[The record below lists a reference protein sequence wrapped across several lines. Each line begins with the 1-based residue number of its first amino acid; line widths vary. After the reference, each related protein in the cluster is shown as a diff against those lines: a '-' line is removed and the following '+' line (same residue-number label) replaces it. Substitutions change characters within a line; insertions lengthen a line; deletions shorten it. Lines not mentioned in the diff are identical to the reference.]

1 MNENQ
6 TRRMWV
12 VAAGFIFA
20 TLIII
25 GRLVVFQVV
34 ESAAWEERGRLATT
48 LEIIARPERGII
60 YDSNGTVLAA
70 NGADYQIGASP
81 ALIINPEEVAT
92 QLAPIL
98 NLSRYDILAL
108 LESNYPFVTLSG
120 RVSAEVAEAI
130 RALDYDGLQID
141 PMPRRIYPQGE
152 LLCHVLGYTDFD
164 GIGGAGLEG
173 YYQAELAGEAARAQI
188 NISPLTQQENVIA
201 REGSDLVLTI
211 DRTVQHTVEEHLR
224 NAISQYRAESG
235 TIIVMDPRT
244 GAIVAMA
251 NWPCYDPY
259 RFYEADR
266 DLLQN
271 PAISQQYEPGSVM
284 KVVTMAAA
292 LDSGAANLQSTY
304 YDSGVIELGGYPM
317 YNWDRSAPG
326 TTTMS
331 TILARS
337 LNVGAATLAVW
348 MGTDTYYTYMERF
361 NFGRRTGIDLAAE
374 AAGQMLRPGDELWTE
389 TSLGTNSFGQGMATT
404 PLQMLLSVSALAN
417 DGYLMQ
423 PYVVEEIRTGNQVLA
438 HQPTVLSRPIR
449 PEIAHQVTAMAV
461 NAVNTEVWQAQLA
474 GYTVAGKTGTAQIPE
489 NGIYHATETIA
500 SFVGWFPADKP
511 ELVVLIKLDRP
522 QASPWGSDTAAPT
535 FMEMATDLVVLMGIP
550 PDDVRLQA
558 DILAIRDDQ

>member
-1 MNENQ
+1 VNDNQ

-12 VAAGFIFA
+12 VAGGFIFA

-34 ESAAWEERGRLATT
+34 ESAAWEERGRVATT
-48 LEIIARPERGII
+48 LEIIAQPDRGII
-60 YDSNGTVLAA
+60 YDRNGTVLAA

-81 ALIINPEEVAT
+81 ALIVNPQEVAT

-98 NLSRYDILAL
+98 NQSRYDILAL
-108 LESNYPFVTLSG
+108 LESRYPFVTLSG
-120 RVSAEVAEAI
+120 RVSSDVAEAV
-130 RALDYDGLQID
+130 RALDYSGIQID

-152 LLCHVLGYTDFD
+152 LMCHVLGYTDFD
-164 GIGGAGLEG
+164 GVGGSGLEG
-173 YYQAELAGEAARAQI
+173 FYQAELAGQAARGQI
-188 NISPLTQQENVIA
+188 NISPLTNQENIIA

-224 NAISQYRAESG
+224 QAISTTRAESG

-348 MGTDTYYTYMERF
+348 MGADSYYTYMERF

-374 AAGQMLRPGDELWTE
+374 ASGQMLRPGDELWTE
-389 TSLGTNSFGQGMATT
+389 TSLGTNSFGQGLATT
-404 PLQMLLSVSALAN
+404 PLQMLLSIAPLAN

-423 PYVVEEIRTGNQVLA
+423 PYVVQEIHTADHVLV

-461 NAVNTEVWQAQLA
+461 NAVQTEVWEAQVT

-489 NGIYHATETIA
+489 NGIYHATDTIA
-500 SFVGWFPADKP
+500 SFVSWFPADKP
-511 ELVVLIKLDRP
+511 ELVVIIKLDRP
-522 QASPWGSDTAAPT
+522 KSSPWGSQTAAPA
-535 FMEMATDLVVLMGIP
+535 FVEMANDLVVLLGIP
-550 PDDVRLQA
+550 PDDVRLRA
-558 DILAIRDDQ
+558 DILAARSGR